1 MFQKEKRGNKRM
13 TPPQDKNQSPQ
24 VDFSTSEK
32 VKNSELDRPAD
43 TEDNLKK
50 KIEPKI
56 DIEGINIKKLK
67 KEDINFYFEMLP
79 WQRDSFRKYIKE
91 AKSETLKKVFEEIE
105 ELKER
110 IKING
115 NLSYRIIETEEGE
128 YVHKH
133 DYILNNIVI
142 EIIDEELTQKLK
154 LLASPDT
161 KPSVLHKELEMK
173 E

>member
-1 MFQKEKRGNKRM
+1 MLNDGDCNF
-13 TPPQDKNQSPQ
+13 
-24 VDFSTSEK
+24 
-32 VKNSELDRPAD
+32 
-43 TEDNLKK
+43 NLG
-50 KIEPKI
+50 
-56 DIEGINIKKLK
+56 DIKYCMEEAIKL
-67 KEDINFYFEMLP
+67 
-79 WQRDSFRKYIKE
+79 
-91 AKSETLKKVFEEIE
+91 AKAETLKKVFEEIE

-154 LLASPDT
+154 
-161 KPSVLHKELEMK
+161 ELDK
-173 E
+173 K

>member
-1 MFQKEKRGNKRM
+1 MN
-13 TPPQDKNQSPQ
+13 
-24 VDFSTSEK
+24 
-32 VKNSELDRPAD
+32 

-50 KIEPKI
+50 EIEEEQSI
-56 DIEGINIKKLK
+56 R
-67 KEDINFYFEMLP
+67 KEIMREDLDFSPDEYDYAYNRGF
-79 WQRDSFRKYIKE
+79 QT

-161 KPSVLHKELEMK
+161 KPSVLHKLPTSSDKKFCGIFHKELETK
-173 E
+173 